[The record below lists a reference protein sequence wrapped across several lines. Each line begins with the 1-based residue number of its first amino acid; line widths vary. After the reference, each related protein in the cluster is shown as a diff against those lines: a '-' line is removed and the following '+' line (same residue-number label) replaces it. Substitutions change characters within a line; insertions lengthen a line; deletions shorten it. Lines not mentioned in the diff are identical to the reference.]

1 MVKLGLPL
9 PSANTGG
16 AGVAAEARLSRPL
29 GGPRLPT
36 THGETNVTV
45 GCLKSNR
52 LFESKDV

>member
-16 AGVAAEARLSRPL
+16 AAAAEARLSRPL

-36 THGETNVTV
+36 AMVPEIQSLV
-45 GCLKSNR
+45 
-52 LFESKDV
+52 EPKDV